1 MFRRVPLTLRARTV
15 FKTFSKMHAFYL
27 YLLAQQKERS
37 TLRCQKFGLFYLT
50 LNAKFVEFNIKF
62 VKAIGSTQKNLKIN

>member
-1 MFRRVPLTLRARTV
+1 
-15 FKTFSKMHAFYL
+15 MHAFYL

-37 TLRCQKFGLFYLT
+37 TLRCEKFGLFYET
-50 LNAKFVEFNIKF
+50 LNAKFIEFNIKF

>member
-1 MFRRVPLTLRARTV
+1 
-15 FKTFSKMHAFYL
+15 MHAFYL

-37 TLRCQKFGLFYLT
+37 TLRCQKLGLFYET
-50 LNAKFVEFNIKF
+50 LNAKFIEFNKKF